1 MDTGSDVFFM
11 LERSVWQTSS
21 DEIGKIQDWQQR
33 KGETSGDDLEKDVR
47 T

>member
-1 MDTGSDVFFM
+1 MGTGSDAFFM
-11 LERSVWQTSS
+11 LERTVWQTSS
-21 DEIGKIQDWQQR
+21 DEIEKIEDRQQR